1 MCPDSCGNKPTPEEI
16 LHGFTRLGSLRQVRI
31 HAITFQS
38 GQTLLKDLTAS
49 TCGEYLE
56 GR

>member
-1 MCPDSCGNKPTPEEI
+1 DAEKIQTE
-16 LHGFTRLGSLRQVRI
+16 LTRLGSLRQVRI

-49 TCGEYLE
+49 TGGEYLE
-56 GR
+56 VR